1 MAFPRKIRL
10 RVAEQVEVEEL
21 DRVEVVGSRVLLLLD
36 GKSPFINTRLGKRK
50 GIDADQA
57 CACGKRRLSGIPA
70 SLPLSGSRSI
80 TPSEE
85 RKSPVVVCDDVQ
97 VGLKLSSCPILR
109 SPLWTRSG
117 FVVDWALN
125 YVTLLA
131 LGLAF
136 ETMLSILTAK
146 FLPLFLIVWIIL
158 NISKHTYRTR
168 TAKRCND

>member
-10 RVAEQVEVEEL
+10 GVAEQTQVEEL
-21 DRVEVVGSRVLLLLD
+21 DRVEVVGTRVLLLLD
-36 GKSPFINTRLGKRK
+36 GESPFIMTRLGQRK
-50 GIDADQA
+50 GIDAEQSRT
-57 CACGKRRLSGIPA
+57 CGRLSGIPA

-85 RKSPVVVCDDVQ
+85 RESPVVVCNHVRVDSNSRLIQ
-97 VGLKLSSCPILR
+97 
-109 SPLWTRSG
+109 SPLWTNSG

-136 ETMLSILTAK
+136 ETMISILTAK

-158 NISKHTYRTR
+158 NISKHTYRFDR
-168 TAKRCND
+168 GNLCIG